1 MPSRKVCYCADSGY
15 TRDSEITLF
24 LPDDIAAAMIAVGPD
39 PGRAAL
45 EAWGVQAYRER
56 RITGYQLRTLP
67 GIGSGYELDGLLK
80 SHGVFDYTVDDLA
93 HDLAHLQTL
102 PTPLPYP
109 AK

>member
-1 MPSRKVCYCADSGY
+1 
-15 TRDSEITLF
+15 
-24 LPDDIAAAMIAVGPD
+24 MIAVGPD

-45 EAWGVQAYRER
+45 EAWGVHAYRER

-67 GIGSGYELDGLLK
+67 GIGPGYELDGLLK